1 MKGIVSA
8 HAVARMRKAG
18 SSLRLR
24 VIAANVLHQLCKYS
38 VLSIPEGHGVGQGKL
53 SVVCSR
59 AAARFGGKKWFWT
72 YYRLLASECACTVKM
87 RNDAAVGWVS
97 VQLSSE
103 PNVWS
108 WCWIGAGATRIFIS
122 GEASKMYPAGREVYC
137 AVMTRFIPSC
147 AQGVVG
153 WGLLR
158 N

>member
-1 MKGIVSA
+1 M
-8 HAVARMRKAG
+8 
-18 SSLRLR
+18 
-24 VIAANVLHQLCKYS
+24 VLD
-38 VLSIPEGHGVGQGKL
+38 VLSSI
-53 SVVCSR
+53 
-59 AAARFGGKKWFWT
+59 
-72 YYRLLASECACTVKM
+72 LASERACTVKM

-108 WCWIGAGATRIFIS
+108 WCWVGADATRIFIS